1 MKTFS
6 DLWFDDVKGRWIVD
20 TELKDGFV
28 HCYYIL
34 DYKIDEDSWMSST
47 LERYFKYVEVLFKN
61 EDIMNVDLYSNT
73 EFGFNQISQCVT
85 VSNTEKLEKLNS
97 NKEVAKVLLGD

>member
-6 DLWFDDVKGRWIVD
+6 DLWLKDIKGRWIVD
-20 TELKDGFV
+20 TEIRDSFV

-61 EDIMNVDLYSNT
+61 DDIVNVDLHSNV
-73 EFGFNQISQCVT
+73 EFGFNQISQCVI
-85 VSNTEKLEKLNS
+85 VSNTEKLEKLNG